1 MALTPTNIDEL
12 NETDVS
18 ETPEI
23 GPSKTYRL
31 NFKTGEIEGIIDD
44 DEAILQFIQKAIMTA
59 RSRFFIYDDDYGS
72 ELEDNI
78 GKNVSNELL
87 EEEVP
92 RLIKEAIEYDD
103 RIEGAL
109 NFVIKRSGDQL
120 QVTFKVVLTNGKVLE
135 GVSVSV

>member
-1 MALTPTNIDEL
+1 MALTPINIDEL
-12 NETDVS
+12 NGTDVAG
-18 ETPEI
+18 TAEI

-44 DEAILQFIQKAIMTA
+44 DEAVLQFIQKAIMTA
-59 RSRFFIYDDDYGS
+59 RSRFFIYDDEYGC
-72 ELEDNI
+72 ELEDII
-78 GKNVSNELL
+78 GKNVSGELL

-103 RIEGAL
+103 RIESAS
-109 NFVIKRSGDQL
+109 NFVIERSGDQL
-120 QVTFKVVLTNGKVLE
+120 QVTFNVALTNGKVFE